1 MELHV
6 SDRIRREMEKHQTE
20 VLSRAMNAIE
30 FEPEFPLSDE
40 EEEIFEYLSKAFEGS
55 VQEVDFN

>member
-6 SDRIRREMEKHQTE
+6 SDRIRREMEEHQAE
-20 VLSRAMNAIE
+20 VLARAMNALV

-40 EEEIFEYLSKAFEGS
+40 EEEILECLSKSFEGS